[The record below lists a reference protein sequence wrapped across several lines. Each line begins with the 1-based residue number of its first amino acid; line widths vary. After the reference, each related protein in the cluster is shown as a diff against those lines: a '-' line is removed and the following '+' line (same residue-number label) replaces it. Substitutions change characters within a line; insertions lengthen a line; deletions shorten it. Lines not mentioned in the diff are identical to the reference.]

1 MTTREEIITF
11 AKQHLKKDVVYY
23 RDGAELEWDDIKD
36 LYEAA
41 QRQAYER
48 AAALCESEYE
58 VMGGFAST
66 FDTPFQCAEAIR
78 ALIERDGK

>member
-1 MTTREEIITF
+1 MTAREEIITF

-48 AAALCESEYE
+48 AAE
-58 VMGGFAST
+58 VCMKKWKREDS
-66 FDTPFQCAEAIR
+66 FDAYTCSKAILAHKVR
-78 ALIERDGK
+78 NEQEE

>member
-48 AAALCESEYE
+48 AAECQAHPNYRNTK
-58 VMGGFAST
+58 V
-66 FDTPFQCAEAIR
+66 
-78 ALIERDGK
+78 